1 MHSSEFST
9 DVLLAKWRAQES
21 MAQGGMKKKSEDS
34 KGHNNQ
40 EAEYVWEEERDDVG
54 MMGQE
59 RVIVCVGSLVHT
71 QINIS
76 SNSTER
82 ILGFC
87 SGFSESQMETPS
99 TTSRANPSG
108 FT

>member
-1 MHSSEFST
+1 MGWE
-9 DVLLAKWRAQES
+9 WW
-21 MAQGGMKKKSEDS
+21 GKSES
-34 KGHNNQ
+34 SV
-40 EAEYVWEEERDDVG
+40 VWVPW
-54 MMGQE
+54 
-59 RVIVCVGSLVHT
+59 ST

-99 TTSRANPSG
+99 TTSKANPSG
-108 FT
+108 FTAKKKKKTTNDDNRDVLTCNSAEHAEDNEA